1 MGEFPKICETIVQT
15 ARLLLAGKPDEAV
28 RYLQR
33 KAFANR
39 KSTLMVWIDLNKMF
53 SAEVAKL
60 SGDGREFGRM
70 TDVRGISLASGS
82 MEVMEGLLAKDIP
95 PISLPVEPI
104 YDVDTYSALR
114 MIVKEQN
121 KKREIANAGLEPSDT
136 LLFTGDPGVGKTLAA
151 KWIANALSM
160 PLYTLNLATVM
171 SSFLGKTGNN
181 IHQVFEFAAKTP
193 CILLLDEFDAI
204 AKRRNDDTE
213 VGELKRLVTVLLQE
227 IDSFSGE
234 GLLIAA
240 TNHAELLDPAVSR
253 RFDVKVRFPS
263 PSAEAT
269 LSAIK
274 AYMGRDYEDVKGME
288 KSLMAMFRGK
298 PFSDVKV
305 GVSQIR
311 KLAIIN
317 GEPVNESAAK
327 WLSSR
332 IKSMNSHER
341 KDFAVALIDSG
352 FTQREAYGLSGVSRD
367 TIRKELNRR
376 RG

>member
-1 MGEFPKICETIVQT
+1 MDEFPKICETIVQT
-15 ARLLLAGKPDEAV
+15 ARLLLNGKPNEAV

-274 AYMGRDYEDVKGME
+274 AYMGRDYEDAKGME

-317 GEPVNESAAK
+317 GEPVSESAAK

>member
-1 MGEFPKICETIVQT
+1 MDEFPKICETLVQM
-15 ARLLLAGKPDEAV
+15 ARLLLSGKPDEAV

-39 KSTLMVWIDLNKMF
+39 KSTLMVWMDLNKMF
-53 SAEVAKL
+53 SAESAKL

-70 TDVRGISLASGS
+70 DVGGMPLASKT
-82 MEVMEGLLAKDIP
+82 MELMDGLLAKDIP

-104 YDVDTYSALR
+104 YDADTYSALR
-114 MIVKEQN
+114 MIVREQN
-121 KKREIANAGLEPSDT
+121 EKSKIAMAGLEPSDT
-136 LLFTGDPGVGKTLAA
+136 ALFTGAPGVGKTLAA
-151 KWIANALSM
+151 KWLANTLSL
-160 PLYTLNLATVM
+160 PLYTLNLAAVM

-227 IDSFSGE
+227 IDSFAGD

-253 RFDVKVRFPS
+253 RFEVKVQFPS
-263 PSAEAT
+263 PSVEAT
-269 LSAIK
+269 FSAIK
-274 AYMGRDYEDVKGME
+274 AYMGSDYENAKGME
-288 KSLMAMFRGK
+288 KSLMAVFRGK
-298 PFSDVKV
+298 PFSDVKI
-305 GVSQIR
+305 GISQIR
-311 KLAIIN
+311 KLAIVN
-317 GEPVNESAAK
+317 SEPVNESAAT

-332 IKSMNSHER
+332 IKAMNSHER

-367 TIRKELNRR
+367 TIRKELGRR
-376 RG
+376 RV

>member
-1 MGEFPKICETIVQT
+1 MDEFPKICETLVQV
-15 ARLLLAGKPDEAV
+15 ARLLLNGKPDEAV

-33 KAFANR
+33 RAFVNR
-39 KSTLMVWIDLNKMF
+39 KSTLMVWMDLNKMF
-53 SAEVAKL
+53 TEEASKL
-60 SGDGREFGRM
+60 SGGGREFGRM
-70 TDVRGISLASGS
+70 DVGGMPLASKS
-82 MEVMEGLLAKDIP
+82 LEVMEGLLTKDIP
-95 PISLPVEPI
+95 PIPLPVEPI
-104 YDVDTYSALR
+104 YDVDTYSTLR
-114 MIVKEQN
+114 MIVKEQS
-121 KKREIANAGLEPSDT
+121 KKSEIANAGLEPSDT
-136 LLFTGDPGVGKTLAA
+136 VLFTGAPGVGKTLAA
-151 KWIANALSM
+151 KWLSNALSL

-253 RFDVKVRFPS
+253 RFDVKMRFPS
-263 PSAEAT
+263 PSVEAT

-274 AYMGRDYEDVKGME
+274 AYMGRDYEDVKGIE
-288 KSLMAMFRGK
+288 KSLMAVFRGK
-298 PFSDVKV
+298 PFSDVKS

-311 KLAIIN
+311 KLAIVN
-317 GEPVNESAAK
+317 GEPVSESAAK

-332 IKSMNSHER
+332 IKAMNSQER